1 MSPHPSFSQSDP
13 RPDILH
19 DPEHKRFELP
29 CANGDRAV
37 LEYTVGKNH
46 VVFHHT
52 HVPESMRGAGIAAML
67 TRAAL
72 EEARKL
78 GWKIVPA
85 CSYTAAFISRHPEFG
100 DLLHQS

>member
-1 MSPHPSFSQSDP
+1 M
-13 RPDILH
+13 
-19 DPEHKRFELP
+19 RFELP
-29 CANGDRAV
+29 CANDDRAA

-85 CSYTAAFISRHPEFG
+85 CSYTAAFIARHPEYG
-100 DLLHQS
+100 DLLHQT